1 MTQSVYLALGSNL
14 GDRQANL
21 QAARASMLPDIQII
35 ASSSVFETPPWGY
48 LDQPA
53 FLNQAVQVETTLHPY
68 ELLARLKAIE
78 LDLGRMATFPN
89 GPRVIDLDIIFFADW
104 ILDSPSLTIP
114 HPRLRGRAFVLAPL
128 AEIAPDVRHP
138 LLGMTVCQLLAEVD
152 LTGISKVS

>member
-1 MTQSVYLALGSNL
+1 LTQSVYLALGSNL